1 MNKMSTKR
9 KIQVVLISIVSL
21 FLIYLG
27 LNIYQAKKMEII
39 SFEEINNL
47 QVSTNNELKSDT
59 KITGTVELDNSEA
72 VALMDQ
78 MVVNETLYI
87 IIYKWPSFKQDN
99 SIDFDLGNAENLN
112 QVERISLVYGD
123 IYSGEGNSRGISFG
137 DLTTHPDQTVI
148 WEKKGAPRDD

>member
-39 SFEEINNL
+39 SFVEINNL
-47 QVSTNNELKSDT
+47 TVSTNNELKSDT
-59 KITGTVELDNSEA
+59 KITGTVELDNFEA

-78 MVVNETLYI
+78 MVVNETLYL

-99 SIDFDLGNAENLN
+99 SIDFDFGNTENLN
-112 QVERISLVYGD
+112 QVERISLIYGA

-137 DLTTHPDQTVI
+137 DLATHPDQTVI
-148 WEKKGAPRDD
+148 WEREGAPGDD